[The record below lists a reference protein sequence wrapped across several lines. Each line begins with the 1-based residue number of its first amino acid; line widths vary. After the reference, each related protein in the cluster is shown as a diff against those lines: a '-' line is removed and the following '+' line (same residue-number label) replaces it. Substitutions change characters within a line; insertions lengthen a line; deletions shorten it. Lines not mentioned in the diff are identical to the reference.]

1 MVLPLEKEVVGEHS
15 GIMLNPVKGL
25 CASHG
30 SQQSDG
36 HKRPETRGKRT
47 TLSHASLARDPD
59 I

>member
-15 GIMLNPVKGL
+15 GIVLNPVKGF

-36 HKRPETRGKRT
+36 HKRP
-47 TLSHASLARDPD
+47 
-59 I
+59 